1 MAKYAEGTTVK
12 IETTQ
17 AEIRRVLMKYGA
29 TGFMIGEAEQM
40 AQIEFEMHARRIRF
54 RLTYPDPQA
63 REFRYVGTCTYRTRT
78 EAQRKTAYDAEV
90 RRLWRAL
97 LLTIKSKLE
106 AVQNGMA
113 SFEEE
118 MLPFIVL
125 PNNRTVAQWLVP
137 QIERAY
143 TTGQMPPLL
152 GPGSV

>member
-1 MAKYAEGTTVK
+1 MAKYAEGTTVT

-29 TGFMIGEAEQM
+29 TGFMIGEGERL
-40 AQIEFEMHARRIRF
+40 AQIEFEMRGRRVRF
-54 RLTYPDPQA
+54 RLAYPDPESD
-63 REFRYVGTCTYRTRT
+63 EFRHVGSTYRRRT
-78 EAQRKTAYDAEV
+78 DVQRKSAYDAEV

-106 AVQNGMA
+106 AVQNGLA

-125 PNNRTVAQWLVP
+125 PNNRTVAQWVVP

-143 TTGQMPPLL
+143 TTGQMLPLL
-152 GPGSV
+152 GSGET